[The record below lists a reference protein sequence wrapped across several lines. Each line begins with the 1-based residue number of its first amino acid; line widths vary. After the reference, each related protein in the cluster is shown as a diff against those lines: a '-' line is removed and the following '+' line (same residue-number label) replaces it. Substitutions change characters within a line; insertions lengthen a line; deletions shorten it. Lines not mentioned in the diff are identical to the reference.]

1 MRMKLKLQACDL
13 WHVIEYGDD
22 DFRDLKET
30 TTVAWE
36 AVKTLHLDD
45 ERRRAVAAQTLRA
58 EYEMTKLRD
67 GESIEDFTLCFSG
80 VVQCLAELGSPEPD
94 AKAVKKY
101 LSVVWPR
108 CKKLEV
114 SMEAFVDLWKLSI
127 EEITRTLK
135 SSDDAVIQLHN
146 GEATPH
152 PRGVAG
158 EVQGARRWMQW
169 LQLRR
174 QEDSEKSMQKGD
186 QRWQWLWREP

>member
-1 MRMKLKLQACDL
+1 
-13 WHVIEYGDD
+13 
-22 DFRDLKET
+22 
-30 TTVAWE
+30 
-36 AVKTLHLDD
+36 
-45 ERRRAVAAQTLRA
+45 
-58 EYEMTKLRD
+58 
-67 GESIEDFTLCFSG
+67 
-80 VVQCLAELGSPEPD
+80 
-94 AKAVKKY
+94 
-101 LSVVWPR
+101 VVWPR